1 MGNQRRGGLKALQ
14 INGEVYDAKGSFTYN
29 LGKDK
34 NESIVGA
41 DRIHG
46 HKSTPQPGFAEGEI
60 TDRAGLSLEDLVT
73 AKDATVTLS
82 LGNGKMFV
90 LHDAVYVGDG
100 TGNTDEGNIDVRFEG
115 RGEEVTP

>member
-1 MGNQRRGGLKALQ
+1 MVL
-14 INGEVYDAKGSFTYN
+14 DAKGSFTYN
-29 LGKDK
+29 LGRDK

-46 HKSTPQPGFAEGEI
+46 HKSTPQPGHIEGEI
-60 TDRAGLSLEDLVT
+60 TDRKELDLDDLVT
-73 AKDATVTLS
+73 TKDATITL
-82 LGNGKMFV
+82 LLANGKMFV

-115 RGEEVTP
+115 RGEEV